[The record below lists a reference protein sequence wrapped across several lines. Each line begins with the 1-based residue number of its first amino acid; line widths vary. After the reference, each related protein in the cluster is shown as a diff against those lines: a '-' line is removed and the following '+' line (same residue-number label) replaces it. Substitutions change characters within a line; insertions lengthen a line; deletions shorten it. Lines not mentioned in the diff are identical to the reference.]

1 MTIFMIEET
10 SDNELLLHDENFP
23 SHYIN
28 KQHPQDYLIS
38 EIPIKELFYHKTS
51 FYSRLFVR
59 LSFKIDD
66 KFIPISC
73 ICDTGA
79 PKFLYLTQKARN
91 VLKKRIKQDEL
102 LNEYMEINLNN
113 ISMKI
118 GLSEPL
124 TTFNDVNIIGILLLE
139 KLGLIFN
146 SSSFE
151 LTNLGE
157 FI

>member
-1 MTIFMIEET
+1 MLMIEET

-23 SHYIN
+23 SYYIN

-38 EIPIKELFYHKTS
+38 NAPVKELIYHRTS

-59 LSFKIDD
+59 LSFKIDNI
-66 KFIPISC
+66 FIPISC

-102 LNEYMEINLNN
+102 LNEYMELNLNDM
-113 ISMKI
+113 IIKI

-139 KLGLIFN
+139 RLGLVFN
-146 SSSFE
+146 SNSFE
-151 LTNLGE
+151 LTNLGNYV
-157 FI
+157 